1 MNFSQENIYLYYL
14 YGNVTVLH
22 ELSKKK
28 NFLKAVTSIFG
39 KVKEIFVL
47 VFTANV
53 YLSTL
58 VMLLWQE
65 SDVIQLVQLCHTLIF

>member
-1 MNFSQENIYLYYL
+1 MNFSQENIYLCYL

-22 ELSKKK
+22 EVSKKK
-28 NFLKAVTSIFG
+28 NFLKAVTSIFR

-65 SDVIQLVQLCHTLIF
+65 SDVIQLVQL

>member
-1 MNFSQENIYLYYL
+1 MNFSQKNIYLYYL

-22 ELSKKK
+22 EVSEKK
-28 NFLKAVTSIFG
+28 NFLKAVPSIFG

-65 SDVIQLVQLCHTLIF
+65 SDVIQLVQL